1 MKLKENKT
9 MDNNTIERIK
19 ASINRQIDLH
29 GQYVYKGLKEKN
41 KHADGSYMYQYD
53 QHVIDGLE
61 IALRI
66 IETYEEE

>member
-1 MKLKENKT
+1 
-9 MDNNTIERIK
+9 MDNTTLKRIK
-19 ASINRQIDLH
+19 ASIEQQIEVH
-29 GQYVYKGLKEKN
+29 TQYVYKGLQEKN

-66 IETYEEE
+66 IETYEE

>member
-1 MKLKENKT
+1 
-9 MDNNTIERIK
+9 MDNTTLKRIK
-19 ASINRQIDLH
+19 ASIERQIEVH
-29 GQYVYKGLKEKN
+29 TQYVYKGLQEKN

>member
-1 MKLKENKT
+1 MN
-9 MDNNTIERIK
+9 NNTIERIK
-19 ASINRQIDLH
+19 ASINRQIEVH
-29 GQYVYKGLKEKN
+29 TQHVYKGLQEKN

>member
-1 MKLKENKT
+1 M
-9 MDNNTIERIK
+9 NNATIERIK
-19 ASINRQIDLH
+19 SSINKQIEVH
-29 GQYVYKGLKEKN
+29 AQYVYKGLKEKN